1 MEVGSRQ
8 NPPRLQRTSCSLC
21 MTAVITRYSQTELAI
36 NTHVTVSSTH
46 TVVANTHSV
55 VSNTNAT
62 VSNTHAMVSDIHRT
76 IVHGQEGGDGKPSVS
91 GIRAPAVT
99 K

>member
-8 NPPRLQRTSCSLC
+8 DPPRLQCTSHSLC
-21 MTAVITRYSQTELAI
+21 TTAVITRHYQAELAI
-36 NTHVTVSSTH
+36 NTHVTVSGTH
-46 TVVANTHSV
+46 NV
-55 VSNTNAT
+55 VSNTHIV
-62 VSNTHAMVSDIHRT
+62 VSDTHTMVSDIHRS

-91 GIRAPAVT
+91 GIRAPAIA